1 MVRIFIADDHAIVRE
16 GLKQIIAEISD
27 MVVVDEASNGH
38 EAISKVLKNN
48 YDIIVL
54 DISMPGISGLDVLK
68 QIKSIKPL
76 IPIMILSMHPEE
88 QYAIRV
94 FRAGAHGYLT
104 KESAADELIT
114 AIRKVVSGGKYV
126 SSSLAEKLA
135 FDLEIGGEK
144 PLHENLS
151 DREYQVL
158 CMIASGG
165 TVKEIAEEISLS
177 VKTVS
182 THRSHILD
190 KMQMHN
196 NAELIHY
203 AIKNS
208 LIE

>member
-1 MVRIFIADDHAIVRE
+1 MIKILIADDHAIVRK
-16 GLKQIIAEISD
+16 GLKQIVAETSD

-54 DISMPGISGLDVLK
+54 DISMPGISGLDALK
-68 QIKSIKPL
+68 QIKSIQPL
-76 IPIMILSMHPEE
+76 IPIMILSMHPKE

-94 FRAGAHGYLT
+94 FRAGAYGYLT

-151 DREYQVL
+151 DREYQIL
-158 CMIASGG
+158 CMIASGE

-182 THRSHILD
+182 THLSPVGQIPI
-190 KMQMHN
+190 Q
-196 NAELIHY
+196 
-203 AIKNS
+203 
-208 LIE
+208 